1 MIHVVAE
8 KATPRVPAEGR
19 NEHEHHLDS
28 STTCAFCGEGQDVRP
43 PPNGR
48 QRGFVCGEGQDVY
61 QMGDK
66 WICVDHIGLVVSL
79 AANDLFSGDVHYTKA
94 FETAVLM

>member
-28 STTCAFCGEGQDVRP
+28 STTCAF
-43 PPNGR
+43 
-48 QRGFVCGEGQDVY
+48 CGEGQDVY